1 MPKKIVA
8 KTAEATEAPKL
19 TVKTDISTLSKDSQI
34 GEVLQLRWEKLER
47 DSAKA
52 LITFDK
58 PLGDL
63 LCKARAALEADQKQ
77 IPSKTLNH
85 LNIAKIDRRRRS
97 SAERLARDWN
107 VEVSHMEGKT
117 VGELAASG
125 KWSSADS
132 LFNAVDKPA
141 REAKAAERKAA
152 KAAEEEAA
160 KAEAEAEEAAKA
172 EAAAKRMTA
181 DEIAFEAMCLCA
193 VHRIS
198 DADFVEA
205 LKKQLTMVTTSEAA

>member
-1 MPKKIVA
+1 MSNKI
-8 KTAEATEAPKL
+8 AETTKL
-19 TVKTDISTLSKDSQI
+19 TASTDIATLSKDSEI
-34 GEVLQLRWEKLER
+34 GKVLQLRWKRIEKAG
-47 DSAKA
+47 AKA
-52 LITFDK
+52 LVEFDK

-63 LCKARAALEADQKQ
+63 LCKARAALEDGQKQ

-85 LNIAKIDRRRRS
+85 LNVGHIDRRRRS

-117 VGELAASG
+117 LGELAASG

-152 KAAEEEAA
+152 KAAEKAETEA
-160 KAEAEAEEAAKA
+160 AEAEAEEASK
-172 EAAAKRMTA
+172 KPMTA
-181 DEIAFEAMCLCA
+181 DEIAFEAMVLCS
-193 VHRIS
+193 VNRIS
-198 DADFVEA
+198 DADFIAA
-205 LKKQLTMVTTSEAA
+205 LKKQITILSVAA

>member
-152 KAAEEEAA
+152 KAAE
-160 KAEAEAEEAAKA
+160 KAEAEAAEA
-172 EAAAKRMTA
+172 EAAEASKKPMTA

>member
-1 MPKKIVA
+1 MTKI
-8 KTAEATEAPKL
+8 AETTKL
-19 TVKTDISTLSKDSQI
+19 TASTDIATLSKDSEI
-34 GEVLQLRWEKLER
+34 GKVLQLRWKRIER
-47 DSAKA
+47 AGAKA
-52 LITFDK
+52 LVEFDK

-63 LCKARAALEADQKQ
+63 LCKARAALEDGQKQ

-152 KAAEEEAA
+152 KAAEKAEQEAT
-160 KAEAEAEEAAKA
+160 EAEAA
-172 EAAAKRMTA
+172 EASKKPMTA
-181 DEIAFEAMCLCA
+181 DEIAFEAMVLCS
-193 VHRIS
+193 VNRIS
-198 DADFVEA
+198 DADFIAA
-205 LKKQLTMVTTSEAA
+205 LKKQITILSEAA

>member
-1 MPKKIVA
+1 MSNKI
-8 KTAEATEAPKL
+8 AETTKL
-19 TVKTDISTLSKDSQI
+19 TASTDIATLSKDSEI
-34 GEVLQLRWEKLER
+34 GKVLQLRWKRIEKAG
-47 DSAKA
+47 AKA
-52 LITFDK
+52 LVEFDK

-85 LNIAKIDRRRRS
+85 LNVGHIDRRRRS

-117 VGELAASG
+117 LGELAASG

-152 KAAEEEAA
+152 KAAEKAETEA
-160 KAEAEAEEAAKA
+160 AEAEAEEASK
-172 EAAAKRMTA
+172 KPMTA
-181 DEIAFEAMCLCA
+181 DEIAFEAMVLCS
-193 VHRIS
+193 VNRIS
-198 DADFVEA
+198 DADFIAA
-205 LKKQLTMVTTSEAA
+205 LKKQITILSVAA

>member
-19 TVKTDISTLSKDSQI
+19 SASTDITTLSKDSDI
-34 GEVLQLRWEKLER
+34 GTVLQLRWNKLER

-52 LITFDK
+52 LITLDK

-63 LCKARAALEADQKQ
+63 LCKARAALEEGQKQ

-85 LNIAKIDRRRRS
+85 LNVAKIDRRRRS

-152 KAAEEEAA
+152 KAAE
-160 KAEAEAEEAAKA
+160 KAEAEAAEA
-172 EAAAKRMTA
+172 EAAEASKKPMTA
-181 DEIAFEAMCLCA
+181 DEIAFEAMVLCS
-193 VHRIS
+193 VNRIS
-198 DADFVEA
+198 DADFIAA
-205 LKKQLTMVTTSEAA
+205 LKKQITILSEAA

>member
-52 LITFDK
+52 LITLDK

-63 LCKARAALEADQKQ
+63 LCKARAALEDGQKQ

-85 LNIAKIDRRRRS
+85 LNVAKIDRRRRS

-117 VGELAASG
+117 LGELAASG

-152 KAAEEEAA
+152 KAAE
-160 KAEAEAEEAAKA
+160 KAEAEAAEA
-172 EAAAKRMTA
+172 EAAEASKKPMTA

-193 VHRIS
+193 VHRVS

>member
-8 KTAEATEAPKL
+8 KTAEAPKL
-19 TVKTDISTLSKDSQI
+19 NASTDISTLSKDSQI
-34 GEVLQLRWEKLER
+34 GEVLLCRWKRIENAG
-47 DSAKA
+47 AKA
-52 LITFDK
+52 LVEFDK

-63 LCKARAALEADQKQ
+63 LCKARAALEEGQKQ

-97 SAERLARDWN
+97 EAERLARDWDI
-107 VEVSHMEGKT
+107 EVPHLDGKT
-117 VGELAASG
+117 VGELAATK
-125 KWSSADS
+125 KWSSCTA
-132 LFNAVDKPA
+132 LFAAVDKPE

-152 KAAEEEAA
+152 KEAEKAEAE
-160 KAEAEAEEAAKA
+160 KAEAEAQEAA
-172 EAAAKRMTA
+172 EASKKPMTA

-193 VHRIS
+193 VHRVS

-205 LKKQLTMVTTSEAA
+205 LKKQLTILTKSEAA